1 MKPTDSRVIIPKD
14 SLLEVVRI
22 VDGEGRSSLELPL
35 GKFYAKELQAP
46 EGYIIDDSIYEF
58 EFKYNPAGET
68 EVIITANGGRPIV
81 NYPDTP
87 EKPPEPPDKPDKE
100 YGKLILEYDSQGM
113 WEKDNPITGVDEE
126 EAPETLTHEFI
137 YESDTP
143 EGDYQVPQSMEQNGS
158 SYKLM
163 DVTYQIYDE
172 SHKIEKTVQIPA
184 GEEIPDTITVEEDGK
199 EVTLYLVSSEAGE
212 LTEQVVA
219 VTGEIDF
226 GYTAAQPAAPATKQ
240 VSYTD
245 TLTGERKT
253 ATAYLTSIEM
263 VEDYHWRD
271 DVVVDATFYG
281 GSDVDGFRLGIGN
294 TIVPYR
300 SSKPAL
306 DGYEDDYLEY
316 LNLSESQYR
325 LTGAEWTGEW
335 TKDER
340 GNEIRTAEFT
350 GERYVGRWVAH
361 YSTNVNTSTQDDV
374 TAIYS
379 NNEEDSYTI
388 KAVAIYEKVFSPIIV
403 AIIATAVTSI
413 FITALVIAIIL
424 YIIAKRRKQKDAQ
437 IS

>member
-1 MKPTDSRVIIPKD
+1 MP
-14 SLLEVVRI
+14 
-22 VDGEGRSSLELPL
+22 
-35 GKFYAKELQAP
+35 Y
-46 EGYIIDDSIYEF
+46 
-58 EFKYNPAGET
+58 
-68 EVIITANGGRPIV
+68 
-81 NYPDTP
+81 
-87 EKPPEPPDKPDKE
+87 
-100 YGKLILEYDSQGM
+100 
-113 WEKDNPITGVDEE
+113 
-126 EAPETLTHEFI
+126 
-137 YESDTP
+137 
-143 EGDYQVPQSMEQNGS
+143 
-158 SYKLM
+158 
-163 DVTYQIYDE
+163 
-172 SHKIEKTVQIPA
+172 
-184 GEEIPDTITVEEDGK
+184 
-199 EVTLYLVSSEAGE
+199 
-212 LTEQVVA
+212 
-219 VTGEIDF
+219 
-226 GYTAAQPAAPATKQ
+226 
-240 VSYTD
+240 

-281 GSDVDGFRLGIGN
+281 GSDVDGFHLGVGN

-350 GERYVGRWVAH
+350 GERYVGRWVAY

-374 TAIYS
+374 TAVYS

-424 YIIAKRRKQKDAQ
+424 YIIAKRRKEKDAHA
-437 IS
+437 S

>member
-1 MKPTDSRVIIPKD
+1 M
-14 SLLEVVRI
+14 
-22 VDGEGRSSLELPL
+22 
-35 GKFYAKELQAP
+35 
-46 EGYIIDDSIYEF
+46 
-58 EFKYNPAGET
+58 
-68 EVIITANGGRPIV
+68 
-81 NYPDTP
+81 
-87 EKPPEPPDKPDKE
+87 
-100 YGKLILEYDSQGM
+100 
-113 WEKDNPITGVDEE
+113 
-126 EAPETLTHEFI
+126 
-137 YESDTP
+137 
-143 EGDYQVPQSMEQNGS
+143 
-158 SYKLM
+158 
-163 DVTYQIYDE
+163 
-172 SHKIEKTVQIPA
+172 
-184 GEEIPDTITVEEDGK
+184 
-199 EVTLYLVSSEAGE
+199 
-212 LTEQVVA
+212 
-219 VTGEIDF
+219 
-226 GYTAAQPAAPATKQ
+226 
-240 VSYTD
+240 
-245 TLTGERKT
+245 
-253 ATAYLTSIEM
+253 
-263 VEDYHWRD
+263 
-271 DVVVDATFYG
+271 
-281 GSDVDGFRLGIGN
+281 
-294 TIVPYR
+294 
-300 SSKPAL
+300 PAL

>member
-14 SLLEVVRI
+14 SLLEVVWI

-163 DVTYQIYDE
+163 DD
-172 SHKIEKTVQIPA
+172 
-184 GEEIPDTITVEEDGK
+184 
-199 EVTLYLVSSEAGE
+199 L
-212 LTEQVVA
+212 
-219 VTGEIDF
+219 
-226 GYTAAQPAAPATKQ
+226 
-240 VSYTD
+240 
-245 TLTGERKT
+245 
-253 ATAYLTSIEM
+253 
-263 VEDYHWRD
+263 
-271 DVVVDATFYG
+271 
-281 GSDVDGFRLGIGN
+281 SDL
-294 TIVPYR
+294 
-300 SSKPAL
+300 
-306 DGYEDDYLEY
+306 
-316 LNLSESQYR
+316 
-325 LTGAEWTGEW
+325 
-335 TKDER
+335 
-340 GNEIRTAEFT
+340 
-350 GERYVGRWVAH
+350 
-361 YSTNVNTSTQDDV
+361 
-374 TAIYS
+374 
-379 NNEEDSYTI
+379 
-388 KAVAIYEKVFSPIIV
+388 
-403 AIIATAVTSI
+403 
-413 FITALVIAIIL
+413 
-424 YIIAKRRKQKDAQ
+424 
-437 IS
+437 